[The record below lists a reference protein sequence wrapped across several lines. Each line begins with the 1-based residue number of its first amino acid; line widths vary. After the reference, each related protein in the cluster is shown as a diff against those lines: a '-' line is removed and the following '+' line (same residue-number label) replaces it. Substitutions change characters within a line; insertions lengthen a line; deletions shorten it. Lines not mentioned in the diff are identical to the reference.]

1 MGPIFSRRFVPLDF
15 HCLFLALFFAL
26 VISPKIAQ
34 AHLVTSGAGPFFDG
48 VAHFFVSLDDLL
60 VVVAFSL
67 LSGLL
72 GKTAARGLVLVL
84 PLAWFVGMVLGL
96 SLADWIDGSGWATS
110 FTLLVGGLLLSLSPK
125 LPTWGIVT
133 VAGLIGLLHGS
144 WNGAAMRATE
154 TSAIASLGIVTAAGI
169 VALVLSATA
178 VSVKQSWQRI
188 ALRVIGSWVA
198 AFGLLALAWH
208 FRANV

>member
-1 MGPIFSRRFVPLDF
+1 MGPIISRRFVLLKI
-15 HCLFLALFFAL
+15 HYLFLAAFIALFL
-26 VISPKIAQ
+26 SPNTAQ

-60 VVVAFSL
+60 VVVALSL

-72 GKTAARGLVLVL
+72 GKTAARGLVLIL
-84 PLAWFVGMVLGL
+84 PIAWLVGMVLGL
-96 SLADWIDGSGWATS
+96 LFADRMDGNAWTTA
-110 FTLLVGGLLLSLSPK
+110 FTLLVGGLLLAFSPK
-125 LPTWGIVT
+125 LPTWVIAM
-133 VAGLIGLLHGS
+133 VAGVIGLVHGS

-154 TSAIASLGIVTAAGI
+154 TSAIASLGIVTSAGI

-178 VSVKQSWQRI
+178 VSVYQDWQRI

-198 AFGLLALAWH
+198 AIGLLSIAWH
-208 FRANV
+208 FRPNV

>member
-1 MGPIFSRRFVPLDF
+1 MGSIIRRRLAALDF
-15 HCLFLALFFAL
+15 YPLFLAAFFAL
-26 VISPKIAQ
+26 VISPHTAQ

-60 VVVAFSL
+60 VVVALSL

-84 PLAWFVGMVLGL
+84 PLAWLVGMVLGL
-96 SLADWIDGSGWATS
+96 SLAERIEGIAWATAL
-110 FTLLVGGLLLSLSPK
+110 TLLTGGLLLSFSPE
-125 LPTWGIVT
+125 LPTWGMTT
-133 VAGLIGLLHGS
+133 VAGLIGLVHGT

-154 TSAIASLGIVTAAGI
+154 TSSIASLGIVTAAAV

-178 VSVKQSWQRI
+178 VSVHQSWQRI

-208 FRANV
+208 FRPNV

>member
-1 MGPIFSRRFVPLDF
+1 MGPINSRRLKPLDF
-15 HCLFLALFFAL
+15 YRLFLAAFFAL
-26 VISPKIAQ
+26 VAFPKIAM

-60 VVVAFSL
+60 VVVALSL

-72 GKTAARGLVLVL
+72 GKTAARELVLVL

-96 SLADWIDGSGWATS
+96 CLADRIDGSGWATA
-110 FTLLVGGLLLSLSPK
+110 FTLLVGGLLLSFSPK
-125 LPTWGIVT
+125 LPTWGIAM
-133 VAGLIGLLHGS
+133 VAGLIGLVHGS

-178 VSVKQSWQRI
+178 VSIHKHWQRI

-208 FRANV
+208 FRPNV